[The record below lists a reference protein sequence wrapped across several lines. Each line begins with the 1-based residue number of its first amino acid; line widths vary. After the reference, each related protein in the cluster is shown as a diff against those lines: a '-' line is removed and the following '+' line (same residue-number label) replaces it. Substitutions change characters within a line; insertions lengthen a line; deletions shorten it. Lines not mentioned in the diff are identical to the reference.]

1 MAVHKEAVEVEE
13 GEGIYDGL
21 IFTCHQRSGAL
32 QLCKNGAAYKQAGA
46 TILIRA
52 DAALAT
58 KADAV
63 PPAISNKLF
72 TVN

>member
-1 MAVHKEAVEVEE
+1 MAVHKKAVEVEE
-13 GEGIYDGL
+13 EEGVRDGL
-21 IFTCHQRSGAL
+21 TFTCHQRSGAL

-52 DAALAT
+52 DAALAR

-63 PPAISNKLF
+63 TPTISQNF
-72 TVN
+72 FIVN